1 MAEVTTLA
9 RPYAEAVFKLAD
21 QSGGLA
27 NWAAVLARLTEAAGN
42 ADLHA
47 AISDPKIPSDKLVD
61 LFVATVGGTAS
72 AEVSNFLTLLA
83 RNGRLALLPQIHD
96 QFETMKRDR
105 EGVLQAEITSAFA
118 MDDAQLA
125 SLVSDLETKYNRKI
139 TPHVTVDKELIGGV
153 IIAIGDEV
161 IDASIR
167 GKLQHM
173 ATALTS

>member
-27 NWAAVLARLTEAAGN
+27 NWATVLARLSVAA
-42 ADLHA
+42 DHPDMHA
-47 AISDPKIPSDKLVD
+47 AIGDPKIPSDKLVD
-61 LFVATVGGTAS
+61 LFVSTAGGAPS
-72 AEVSNFLTLLA
+72 AEVSNFITLLA

-96 QFETMKRDR
+96 QFETMKRER

-118 MDDAQLA
+118 MDEAQVA
-125 SLVSDLETKYNRKI
+125 SLVSNLETKYKRKI
-139 TPHVTVDKELIGGV
+139 KPHVSVDNELIGGV
-153 IIAIGDEV
+153 TIVIGDEV

>member
-21 QSGGLA
+21 QSGSLV

-42 ADLHA
+42 ADMHA

-61 LFVATVGGTAS
+61 LFAATVGGTPS

-105 EGVLQAEITSAFA
+105 EGVLQAAITSAFD
-118 MDDAQLA
+118 MNDGQLA
-125 SLVSDLETKYNRKI
+125 GLVNDLETKYKRKI
-139 TPHVTVDKELIGGV
+139 KPHVTVDKELIGGV

>member
-27 NWAAVLARLTEAAGN
+27 NWATVLARLSEAADHP
-42 ADLHA
+42 DLHA
-47 AISDPKIPSDKLVD
+47 AIGDPKIPSDKLVD
-61 LFVATVGGTAS
+61 LFVSTAGGAPS
-72 AEVSNFLTLLA
+72 AEVSNFITLLA

-96 QFETMKRDR
+96 QFETMKRER

-118 MDDAQLA
+118 MDEAQVA
-125 SLVSDLETKYNRKI
+125 SLVSNLETKYKRKI
-139 TPHVTVDKELIGGV
+139 KPHVSVDNELIGGV
-153 IIAIGDEV
+153 TIVIGDEV
-161 IDASIR
+161 IDASVR